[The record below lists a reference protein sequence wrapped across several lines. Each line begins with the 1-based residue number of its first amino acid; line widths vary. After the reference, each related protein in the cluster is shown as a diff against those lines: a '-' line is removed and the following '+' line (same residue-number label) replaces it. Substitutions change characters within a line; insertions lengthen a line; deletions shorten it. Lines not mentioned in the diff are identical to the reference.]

1 MLVIYFSQNFKNSS
15 INQFGADDVEVYNS
29 IKRMIHMNQSIL
41 IITNHNNMSNNFII
55 NNFKRYIYILYYLFF
70 ALTFCD
76 TKFKT
81 DVIDGLFL

>member
-1 MLVIYFSQNFKNSS
+1 MKVRVWYQS
-15 INQFGADDVEVYNS
+15 GADDVEVYNFFS
-29 IKRMIHMNQSIL
+29 AITIHMNQSIL

-55 NNFKRYIYILYYLFF
+55 NNFKRYIYILYYFFF

-81 DVIDGLFL
+81 DIIDGLFL

>member
-1 MLVIYFSQNFKNSS
+1 
-15 INQFGADDVEVYNS
+15 
-29 IKRMIHMNQSIL
+29 MNQSIL